1 MKKLVKLLLLVVVGW
16 KTEAQ
21 AQVYGGNLN
30 MNVAAVFKGRFDA
43 SGEITQSS
51 GLALDP
57 DGISFWTH
65 NDQGNPTTKVYNFL
79 PNTGNTN
86 VTVSKTVNVNAVNL
100 DWEDLAKDTM
110 GNLYLAQTGKNCNA
124 NATPDC
130 PTKFVFK
137 IHKMAFS
144 SLTNGSTVTPET
156 FYFKYPLSGYA
167 LNNCMSNDTVFANTE
182 AVIWFNNSI
191 YVFTK
196 DIFSK
201 KTNNCGGW
209 VGGNTHLFK
218 VPLTAG
224 STEANPIVAQYLGA
238 LTTKI
243 NSTEDAGLYQVTGA
257 AINTS
262 GTKIALSTYGRLWIL
277 EGFTG
282 DNFFSGTKT
291 YYNFV
296 DNNNQSQI
304 RGYEGIEFAADNA
317 TLFLSVDGVNGRVV
331 SINPA
336 EMNIA
341 LNALASTTICQG
353 LNFSVP
359 FLATGTINAGN
370 TFEVQLSA
378 SSNFTTYTVIG
389 SGTGSPVTATV
400 PTGVTGNR
408 IRVVA
413 NNPMSISNPLTEIT
427 IIKTTENI
435 TGTITTNNYRAVNS
449 ITSTAQIAS
458 GNTVVMQAGQSVTL
472 NTGFG
477 ANAGSVFKAEI
488 LGCSNG
494 N

>member
-1 MKKLVKLLLLVVVGW
+1 M
-16 KTEAQ
+16 
-21 AQVYGGNLN
+21 
-30 MNVAAVFKGRFDA
+30 
-43 SGEITQSS
+43 
-51 GLALDP
+51 
-57 DGISFWTH
+57 
-65 NDQGNPTTKVYNFL
+65 
-79 PNTGNTN
+79 
-86 VTVSKTVNVNAVNL
+86 
-100 DWEDLAKDTM
+100 
-110 GNLYLAQTGKNCNA
+110 YLAQTGKNCNA

-137 IHKMAFS
+137 IHKMPFS
-144 SLTNGSTVTPET
+144 SLTNGNTVTPET

-167 LNNCMSNDTVFANTE
+167 VNNCLSNDTVFANTE

-282 DNFFSGTKT
+282 DNFFSGTNT

-296 DNNNQSQI
+296 DSNNQTQI

-331 SINPA
+331 SINPL

-341 LNALASTTICQG
+341 LNALASNTICQG
-353 LNFSVP
+353 VNFNVP
-359 FLATGTINAGN
+359 FLATGTVNAGN
-370 TFEVQLSA
+370 TFQVQLSN
-378 SSNFTTYTVIG
+378 SSDFTGFTVIG
-389 SGTGSPVTATV
+389 TGTASPVTANI
-400 PTGVTGNR
+400 PTGVTGSR

-413 NNPMSISNPLTEIT
+413 NNPASTSNQLTGSVM
-427 IIKTTENI
+427 IKTTENI
-435 TGTITTNNYRAVNS
+435 TGAIPTNNYRAVNS
-449 ITSTAQIAS
+449 LTSTGQIAA

-472 NTGFG
+472 NVGFL
-477 ANAGSVFKAEI
+477 ANKGSVFKAEI
-488 LGCSNG
+488 MGCSN